1 MTEKSLILSIT
12 LLNKSNITSTKTSVN
27 THRFEYFEN
36 LGALFKK
43 KNHSLSIVHILIVQS
58 VFCLSLL
65 IKRIFNGG
73 CV

>member
-43 KNHSLSIVHILIVQS
+43 KITV
-58 VFCLSLL
+58 
-65 IKRIFNGG
+65 
-73 CV
+73 